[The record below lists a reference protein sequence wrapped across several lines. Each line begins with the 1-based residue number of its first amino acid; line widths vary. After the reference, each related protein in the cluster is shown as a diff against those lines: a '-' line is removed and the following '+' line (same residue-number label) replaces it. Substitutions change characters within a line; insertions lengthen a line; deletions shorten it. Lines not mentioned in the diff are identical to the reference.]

1 MAADHLANQL
11 GLHRAEGAIVAAVQP
26 ASSADHSGVERSDM
40 IVDIKISTKLKF
52 IEGIRHAGISRYSVA
67 RHLDGV
73 NTV

>member
-1 MAADHLANQL
+1 MTADHLADQL
-11 GLHRAEGAIVAAVQP
+11 GIDRAEGAIVAAVQP
-26 ASSADHSGVERSDM
+26 ARSADHSGVERSDM
-40 IVDIKISTKLKF
+40 LVDIKINTKLKF